1 MIKNMRKIILI
12 FLLICVIF
20 SFKTVEADSASAQQA
35 LDKLL
40 LEIRDKVKDP
50 NISIDEK
57 KQLLISY
64 GCPQTSGTDPASISN
79 YNSNA
84 EIQAILQ
91 EHGVAGKV
99 TYKIVFNEEWASVL
113 ETVSYDSSYRKL

>member
-1 MIKNMRKIILI
+1 MRKIILI

-20 SFKTVEADSASAQQA
+20 SFKTVEADYASAQQA